1 MKKIVAVLLVMT
13 LVLSGISA
21 VSATETRT
29 WGADNLNNNSGDLV
43 IGFLG
48 GSITEGCGAATKDDR
63 WSTLVVNGYFK
74 KNFPNKN
81 VIERNAS
88 IGGTN
93 SQDGMLRMRR
103 NLELDSAS
111 TPDVVFVE
119 FAVNDAGPGGME
131 ISERMETVVR
141 QLTMLPKI
149 PVIIFVYTTS
159 ELSLNYGADKGWCVE
174 NAIAAFHD
182 VAKTYGIFEVNLN
195 DYVWSG
201 IKAGKYS
208 WSQNAADSLTGDLVH
223 PNNAGHKVYADRVI
237 EMLTANKSKAFKKLD
252 PDTAPFGDYVF
263 GELVEIPFDDE
274 SVKLKGNWEKV
285 SYEPIG
291 MDENINFDYYRRFFR
306 NGYMK
311 SENCSGAEFELEF
324 TGRGIGIDYV
334 RHEKNADLQ
343 YTVYAENGSVAASGS
358 AGQIYY
364 PGDTTRCCGKI
375 LVRNLPY
382 GKYRFVGKAVAAGE
396 RNQLHMGYIAV
407 EKAMPK
413 IAPTAYDVKTS
424 AAAEIG
430 EPLSGSYKYS
440 CKMYDEDKTKTE
452 KMWYISDTE
461 DGEYKAAASGDTYTP
476 WASEN
481 GKYLKFGV
489 KCVNS
494 NGDSG
499 KTVYSDA
506 AKIVPA
512 TGKISVKNGI
522 SITVDGAPA
531 ENPGT
536 GKNKFSALIENSG
549 SADMTVNYAVA
560 VYKENGGYKLMSGYK
575 SVTKTI
581 AAGKTVEF
589 EIEITLTEDD
599 RIVKSYAYA
608 CGSLEPEYLPLA
620 ASMTEVTPG
629 DGGIPIS
636 VYNINYF

>member
-1 MKKIVAVLLVMT
+1 MPK
-13 LVLSGISA
+13 
-21 VSATETRT
+21 
-29 WGADNLNNNSGDLV
+29 
-43 IGFLG
+43 
-48 GSITEGCGAATKDDR
+48 
-63 WSTLVVNGYFK
+63 
-74 KNFPNKN
+74 
-81 VIERNAS
+81 
-88 IGGTN
+88 
-93 SQDGMLRMRR
+93 
-103 NLELDSAS
+103 
-111 TPDVVFVE
+111 
-119 FAVNDAGPGGME
+119 
-131 ISERMETVVR
+131 
-141 QLTMLPKI
+141 LT
-149 PVIIFVYTTS
+149 
-159 ELSLNYGADKGWCVE
+159 
-174 NAIAAFHD
+174 
-182 VAKTYGIFEVNLN
+182 
-195 DYVWSG
+195 
-201 IKAGKYS
+201 
-208 WSQNAADSLTGDLVH
+208 
-223 PNNAGHKVYADRVI
+223 
-237 EMLTANKSKAFKKLD
+237 
-252 PDTAPFGDYVF
+252 
-263 GELVEIPFDDE
+263 
-274 SVKLKGNWEKV
+274 GNWEKV

-334 RHEKNADLQ
+334 RHEKNADIQ
-343 YTVYAENGSVAASGS
+343 YTVYAENGSIAATGS

-382 GKYRFVGKAVAAGE
+382 GKYRFVGKAVAVGE

-476 WASEN
+476 RASEN

-494 NGDSG
+494 NGDFG
-499 KTVYSDA
+499 KTVYSGA

-512 TGKISVKNGI
+512 TGKLSVKNGI
-522 SITVDGAPA
+522 SITVDETPA

-536 GKNKFSALIENSG
+536 GKNKFSAQIENSG
-549 SADMTVNYAVA
+549 SAEMTVSFAVA
-560 VYKENGGYKLMSGYK
+560 VYEENGGYKLMSGYK
-575 SVTKTI
+575 SVTKTVG
-581 AAGKTVEF
+581 AGETADFEVEL
-589 EIEITLTEDD
+589 TLTESD
-599 RIVKSYAYA
+599 RIVKSFAYA
-608 CGSLEPEYLPLA
+608 GGSLEPAYLPLA
-620 ASMTEVTPG
+620 ASMTEVAVG